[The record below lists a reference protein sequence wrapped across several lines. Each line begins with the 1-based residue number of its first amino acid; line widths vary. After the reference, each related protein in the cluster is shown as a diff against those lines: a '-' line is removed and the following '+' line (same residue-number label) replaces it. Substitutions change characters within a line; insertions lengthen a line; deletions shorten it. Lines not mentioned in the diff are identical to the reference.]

1 MNGFT
6 CTIAP
11 DTGAE
16 VMIVPGKLVYEL
28 QLLQDWVYVKG
39 LSGKPVLLQFAM
51 VPFSFEGRE
60 FSMTVAVAKADTV
73 KDKVQFV
80 V

>member
-1 MNGFT
+1 MAPPAKKVNWMAVNNESKWVEGEVNGFT

-39 LSGKPVLLQFAM
+39 LSGKLLLL
-51 VPFSFEGRE
+51 
-60 FSMTVAVAKADTV
+60 
-73 KDKVQFV
+73 
-80 V
+80 